1 MYDIIIPS
9 PLHPSLM
16 EKVWDRCA
24 SVAWLEVI
32 DLLTLHYT
40 HCLHSTLDTPVWPE
54 EKIRNNKKNSQLPCR
69 NIEILVQSFQLTA
82 MKT

>member
-32 DLLTLHYT
+32 DLLTLHQTGTMYLHCTAQYT
-40 HCLHSTLDTPVWPE
+40 ELCPE
-54 EKIRNNKKNSQLPCR
+54 KLS
-69 NIEILVQSFQLTA
+69 
-82 MKT
+82 

>member
-54 EKIRNNKKNSQLPCR
+54 EKIGNRKSRNFSFGIFKLFKLNAMNNR
-69 NIEILVQSFQLTA
+69 NT
-82 MKT
+82 